1 MGHLVG
7 VPEAETVE
15 AQTGLAGEFEVGRV
29 AGVHAVERIA
39 RAHFVTQLGAKVHA
53 RDLHL
58 GRTGQPCDLRD
69 LEVVDPGHH
78 AGLRRGH
85 FERERAQRRV
95 VVIKVVRT
103 LGLDDGLH
111 LRQRATR
118 IEDVARDPEAV
129 ATAHVGAAFD
139 QAAGQAQRFLSQVVG
154 GQRVVFQHTHHV
166 ARLEHRADAA
176 ADGLAAVG
184 DHHVERGLLR
194 AGPQHRQEA
203 VLAFAG
209 GPGQSAFDAA
219 ATFAHILRYARE
231 SRDILLVDQRGT
243 GKSGL
248 LQCDGLDLTSQF
260 ALDENNLDIADMT
273 RRETKLC
280 QDKLQVDL
288 SHYTTVAAAA
298 DFEALRLAL
307 GYQQLHLYGGSYNQF
322 KVAFKRLGIEARFAD
337 GDDAESFVKH
347 IDKNTKAIYLE
358 TIGNPRLNI
367 PDFKKFADLAKEYD
381 LPLIVDNTFGAGGY
395 LFRPIEHGA
404 NIVVESATKWIGGHG
419 TTIGGVIV
427 DGGNYN
433 WGNGKFPQFTEPSEG
448 YHGLKFWDVF
458 GEGNPLGLP
467 NIAFIIRARVEGLR
481 DFGSA
486 QSPFNSF
493 LLLQGLETLS
503 LRVQRHVDN
512 AQKLAEWLEQHSS
525 VEYVL
530 YPGLKSNPYHEL
542 AKKYLTNGYGGVLQ
556 VAIKGGK
563 ENAAKFIN
571 SLKLI
576 SHLANV
582 GDAKTLAIHPAST
595 THEQLGEAEQIAAG
609 VAPNLVRLSVGIEH
623 IDDIKADLEQAFQ
636 KVFENELVG

>member
-1 MGHLVG
+1 MSTPLHFETLQLHAGQQIDPTTKSRA
-7 VPEAETVE
+7 VPIY
-15 AQTGLAGEFEVGRV
+15 QTTSYGFDNSEHAADLFGLRAFGNIYTRIMNPTTDVFEQ
-29 AGVHAVERIA
+29 RIA
-39 RAHFVTQLGAKVHA
+39 ALEGGVAALAVGSGQASQFLALNNILQAGDNFVT
-53 RDLHL
+53 
-58 GRTGQPCDLRD
+58 
-69 LEVVDPGHH
+69 
-78 AGLRRGH
+78 
-85 FERERAQRRV
+85 
-95 VVIKVVRT
+95 
-103 LGLDDGLH
+103 
-111 LRQRATR
+111 
-118 IEDVARDPEAV
+118 
-129 ATAHVGAAFD
+129 
-139 QAAGQAQRFLSQVVG
+139 
-154 GQRVVFQHTHHV
+154 
-166 ARLEHRADAA
+166 
-176 ADGLAAVG
+176 
-184 DHHVERGLLR
+184 
-194 AGPQHRQEA
+194 
-203 VLAFAG
+203 
-209 GPGQSAFDAA
+209 
-219 ATFAHILRYARE
+219 
-231 SRDILLVDQRGT
+231 
-243 GKSGL
+243 
-248 LQCDGLDLTSQF
+248 TS
-260 ALDENNLDIADMT
+260 
-273 RRETKLC
+273 
-280 QDKLQVDL
+280 
-288 SHYTTVAAAA
+288 Y
-298 DFEALRLAL
+298 
-307 GYQQLHLYGGSYNQF
+307 LYGGTYNQF

-512 AQKLAEWLEQHSS
+512 AQKLAEWLEQHPS

-595 THEQLGEAEQIAAG
+595 THEQLAEAEQIAAG

-636 KVFENELVG
+636 KVFDKELVG